1 MKERVRRRKSGKLW
15 KNRTEKRQEGM
26 ESANQTE
33 KPPEER
39 SVVQERLN
47 WQVAWRDDTKVGQAL
62 YAGETIEEMHQLS
75 DAGLLDEFFV
85 FLKELGMLEAFA
97 QVSLTGVKRTLVPTV
112 QFVLLYF
119 LKVLLGSESMN
130 ELPRV
135 LFSDLALMELV
146 GFNAHQCESG
156 LTKRGDASRKTKQ
169 KQGPITAQCL
179 ADNICKLTQE
189 EMERL
194 FNIMVQL
201 LARRGLFAGKLL
213 VALDGSKVPTP
224 ASYEGCGKIKQT
236 RKVKVKG
243 QKEPVTEEYYL
254 SGWKVLVLIE
264 VQTRLPLAMKL
275 VSIQDYEGK
284 WLLPLLEQ
292 AQQNLGTAAQ
302 IVTIV
307 VDRGYLDGEDLWR
320 VHQKGVIFVICGKAN
335 MAVTQDAQGLA
346 KAERAMVRERV
357 VRRGHGKS
365 AKDQRLR
372 TELVGLEA
380 LTSYD
385 QYGDAEVTQHA
396 HRSDYVGQ
404 PINAVVVRKW
414 ENRVPNTGGTVYLTN
429 AEVRDPFVVFDTS
442 DWRSVIENGI
452 FKEGKYAWHL
462 LNFPKRT
469 EAAVVVHG
477 HLTLLVMG
485 LTTAFRLWQQ
495 QQATAPPARTE
506 VLPTLSSA
514 LLGGEGIARW
524 RKRLQEDNRDKII
537 VFIGQ
542 DYGVFHLAEFAML
555 THLPIRILPSSLGSP
570 QSILQRFGI
579 SP

>member
-1 MKERVRRRKSGKLW
+1 
-15 KNRTEKRQEGM
+15 M

-85 FLKELGMLEAFA
+85 FLKELGMLEAFE
-97 QVSLTGVKRTLVPTV
+97 QVSLTGVKRTLIPAV
-112 QFVLLYF
+112 QLILLYF
-119 LKVLLGSESMN
+119 LKVLLGGESMN

-146 GFNAHQCESG
+146 GFNAHQCETG
-156 LTKRGDASRKTKQ
+156 LTKRGDASRKTKK
-169 KQGPITAQCL
+169 KQGPLTAQCL
-179 ADNICKLTQE
+179 ADNICKINQE

-194 FNIMVQL
+194 FNTMVQL
-201 LARRGLFAGKLL
+201 LARRGWFSGTLL

-224 ASYEGCGKIKQT
+224 ESYEGCGKIKQT

-243 QKEPVTEEYYL
+243 QQEPVTEEYFLY
-254 SGWKVLVLIE
+254 GWKVLVLIE

-275 VSIQDYEGK
+275 VPIQDYEGK
-284 WLLPLLEQ
+284 CLVPLLEQ
-292 AQQNLGTAAQ
+292 AQHNLGTHAT
-302 IVTIV
+302 IKTIV
-307 VDRGYLDGEDLWR
+307 IDRGYLDGEDLWR

-346 KAERAMVRERV
+346 RDERAIVRERV
-357 VRRGHGKS
+357 VRRGHGKT

-385 QYGDAEVTQHA
+385 QYGDAADTQHA

-429 AEVRDPFVVFDTS
+429 AEVRDPFVVFETY

-452 FKEGKYAWHL
+452 FKEGKHPWHL
-462 LNFPKRT
+462 LNFPKRN
-469 EAAVVVHG
+469 EAAVVVHCS
-477 HLTLLVMG
+477 LTLLVMG
-485 LTTAFRLWQQ
+485 LTTAFRLWQAQ
-495 QQATAPPARTE
+495 SAAAPSARTKA
-506 VLPTLSSA
+506 VASLSTA
-514 LLGGEGIARW
+514 LLGREGIARW
-524 RKRLQEDNRDKII
+524 RKRLQEENRDKII
-537 VFIGQ
+537 VFIGH
-542 DYGVFHLAEFAML
+542 DYGVFHLAEFAIL
-555 THLPIRILPSSLGSP
+555 THLPIRILPSSLGPP
-570 QSILQRFGI
+570 QAILQRFGI
-579 SP
+579 S

>member
-1 MKERVRRRKSGKLW
+1 
-15 KNRTEKRQEGM
+15 M

>member
-1 MKERVRRRKSGKLW
+1 
-15 KNRTEKRQEGM
+15 M
-26 ESANQTE
+26 ENE
-33 KPPEER
+33 KPSEKPTTQA
-39 SVVQERLN
+39 SVVQQRLN
-47 WQVAWRDDTKVGQAL
+47 WQVAYRDDRKVGQAL
-62 YAGETIEEMHQLS
+62 YAGEAIEEMHQLS
-75 DAGLLDEFFV
+75 DAGLLDELFV
-85 FLKELGMLEAFA
+85 FLKDLGMLEAFE
-97 QVSLTGVKRTLVPTV
+97 QVSQSGVQRTLVPTV

-119 LKVLLGSESMN
+119 LKVLLGAQSMN

-156 LTKRGDASRKTKQ
+156 LTKRGDGSRITKK
-169 KQGPITAQCL
+169 KQGPLSAQCL
-179 ADNICKLTQE
+179 ADNICKIPQE

-194 FNIMVQL
+194 FNRMVQL
-201 LARRGLFAGKLL
+201 LAGRGLFSGKLV
-213 VALDGSKVPTP
+213 VALDGSKLPTP
-224 ASYEGCGKIKQT
+224 SSYEGCGKLKQT

-243 QKEPVTEEYYL
+243 QAEPVTEEYYL
-254 SGWKVLVLIE
+254 YGWKVLVLIE

-275 VSIQDYEGK
+275 VLIQDSEGK
-284 WLLPLLEQ
+284 WLVPLLEQ
-292 AQQNLGTAAQ
+292 AQHNLGTHGC
-302 IVTIV
+302 IGTIV

-320 VHQKGVIFVICGKAN
+320 VHQKGIIFVICAKAK

-346 KAERAMVRERV
+346 KAERAVVRERV

-365 AKDQRLR
+365 ASEQRWR

-385 QYGDAEVTQHA
+385 QYGDAQDTQHA
-396 HRSDYVGQ
+396 QRRDYVAQ

-414 ENRVPNTGGTVYLTN
+414 ENRVAKTEGTVSLTN
-429 AEVRDPFVVFDTS
+429 GAVRDPFVVFDS
-442 DWRSVIENGI
+442 YDWRSVIENGI
-452 FKEGKYAWHL
+452 FKEGKHPWHL

-469 EAAVVVHG
+469 QAAVVVHC

-485 LTTAFRLWQQ
+485 LTTAFRLWQK
-495 QQATAPPARTE
+495 QQASTATARTSA
-506 VLPTLSSA
+506 LPTLSSA

-524 RKRLQEDNRDKII
+524 RKRLEEEKRDQLI

-542 DYGVFHLAEFAML
+542 DYGIFHLAEFAVL
-555 THLPIRILPSSLGSP
+555 THVPIRRLPSSLGSP
-570 QSILQRFGI
+570 QAVLQRFGI

>member
-1 MKERVRRRKSGKLW
+1 
-15 KNRTEKRQEGM
+15 M
-26 ESANQTE
+26 ENE
-33 KPPEER
+33 KPTEER

-47 WQVAWRDDTKVGQAL
+47 WQVAWRDEGKVAQAL
-62 YAGETIEEMHQLS
+62 YAGETLDEMHHLS

-85 FLKELGMLEAFA
+85 FLKELGMLEAFE
-97 QVSLTGVKRTLVPTV
+97 QVSLTGVKRTLIPTV

-119 LKVLLGSESMN
+119 LKVLLGGESMN

-146 GFNAHQCESG
+146 GFNAHQCENG
-156 LTKRGDASRKTKQ
+156 LTKRGESSRTTKK
-169 KQGPITAQCL
+169 KQGPLTAQCL
-179 ADNICKLTQE
+179 ADNICKITQE

-194 FNIMVQL
+194 FNTMVQL
-201 LARRGLFAGKLL
+201 LARRGWFTGSLL
-213 VALDGSKVPTP
+213 VALDGSQVPTP
-224 ASYEGCGKIKQT
+224 GSYEGCGKIKQT

-243 QKEPVTEEYYL
+243 QKEPVTQEYYVY
-254 SGWKVLVLIE
+254 GWKVLVLIE

-275 VSIQDYEGK
+275 VPIQDYEGK
-284 WLLPLLEQ
+284 WLVPLLEQ
-292 AQQNLGTAAQ
+292 AQRNLGTHAC
-302 IVTIV
+302 IGTIV

-320 VHQKGVIFVICGKAN
+320 VHQKGIIFVICGKSS

-346 KAERAMVRERV
+346 KAERAVVRESV

-365 AKDQRLR
+365 ATDQRVR

-385 QYGDAEVTQHA
+385 QYGEAEVTQHA
-396 HRSDYVGQ
+396 HRRDYMGQ
-404 PINAVVVRKW
+404 SINAVVVRTW
-414 ENRVPNTGGTVYLTN
+414 ENRLPKTGGTVYLTN
-429 AEVRDPFVVFDTS
+429 GAVHDPFVVFDTY

-452 FKEGKYAWHL
+452 FKEGKHPWHL
-462 LNFPKRT
+462 LKFPKRT
-469 EAAVVVHG
+469 EAAVVVHC

-485 LTTAFRLWQQ
+485 LTTAFRLWQK
-495 QQATAPPARTE
+495 QQATAPTALTE

-524 RKRLQEDNRDKII
+524 RKRLEEENRDKII

-542 DYGVFHLAEFAML
+542 DYGIFHLAEFAVL
-555 THLPIRILPSSLGSP
+555 THVPIRRLPSSLGSP
-570 QSILQRFGI
+570 QAVLQRFGI